1 MKKMAVVVA
10 VSLFAVVL
18 VGCPNGNL
26 GSGNLPTPEVGTNQP
41 PTVVD
46 KEKGDLVVLVDL
58 SPQSAN
64 GRTKSLTNSGLIEI
78 GTEFVNRAGFV
89 RVSLYWAV
97 SMPGMGKGY
106 GTAAYN
112 FYGPVTDGRALVQCS
127 AVSNGEYVLSA
138 QVCDKRGLPLF
149 DSDNNNV
156 TIVGGQTVTLPVE
169 FGFLNEYPIFVKVS
183 GIPGQVIGCGNGQI
197 VSPDFA
203 YQYYAGWCDHGSGL
217 VGVNLN
223 LPINFTDGTIS
234 LTDED
239 GVEFAVFDISIN
251 WLTDYSFE
259 SLVMSYSPSVN
270 SGSLEVK
277 PTFSFM
283 TSILV
288 NGKVVDY
295 PMGLSETIR
304 QSRSP
309 VEVLVPNG
317 SFDIGNVYVYGKDI
331 TITGFGPKS
340 VLTGTF
346 SVSSGSIKMFGLRIK
361 NSGSGQTMPVL
372 NFGWMDSV
380 QMTNCVVDG
389 DDWMVDC
396 TGVGSFVA
404 NHCVFLSSLAKAEAE
419 IPTVYVGSGINFFS
433 MQGTAEV
440 KNSILLSL
448 SSALNWED
456 GAVVNFKNNC
466 SYKCNQTFGNVDRT
480 GVDEAS
486 FIYTDPK
493 LVDVTDFI
501 PMSDSPLIGKA
512 DDGADIGLSAKG

>member
-1 MKKMAVVVA
+1 MEIKEYFVEIMEDMKTPVIISEDK
-10 VSLFAVVL
+10 VL
-18 VGCPNGNL
+18 
-26 GSGNLPTPEVGTNQP
+26 
-41 PTVVD
+41 
-46 KEKGDLVVLVDL
+46 KGD
-58 SPQSAN
+58 
-64 GRTKSLTNSGLIEI
+64 
-78 GTEFVNRAGFV
+78 
-89 RVSLYWAV
+89 
-97 SMPGMGKGY
+97 
-106 GTAAYN
+106 
-112 FYGPVTDGRALVQCS
+112 
-127 AVSNGEYVLSA
+127 
-138 QVCDKRGLPLF
+138 
-149 DSDNNNV
+149 
-156 TIVGGQTVTLPVE
+156 
-169 FGFLNEYPIFVKVS
+169 
-183 GIPGQVIGCGNGQI
+183 
-197 VSPDFA
+197 
-203 YQYYAGWCDHGSGL
+203 YYY
-217 VGVNLN
+217 
-223 LPINFTDGTIS
+223 
-234 LTDED
+234 D
-239 GVEFAVFDISIN
+239 GVEIHLSDG
-251 WLTDYSFE
+251 SFVE
-259 SLVMSYSPSVN
+259 E
-270 SGSLEVK
+270 GCR
-277 PTFSFM
+277 
-283 TSILV
+283 
-288 NGKVVDY
+288 KVVAL